1 MGAKQWVKKM
11 ARPVTR
17 RIYTRID
24 HHIEMQVG
32 PIRAQAEAIPNLA
45 GDVATLYQDMNR
57 SLPIVLQALSNQNAI
72 ERVQRRDLERCLE
85 ELGALARRL
94 EDVERATGTGS

>member
-17 RIYTRID
+17 RVYARID
-24 HHIEMQVG
+24 HHIEVQVG
-32 PIRAQAEAIPNLA
+32 PIRARAEAIPNLA
-45 GDVATLYQDMNR
+45 NDVATLYQDMNR

-85 ELGALARRL
+85 ELGALSRRL
-94 EDVERATGTGS
+94 EDVERATGTGI